1 MLYFH
6 ANFLNCN
13 NYTTHIR
20 AELNTVTDYC
30 DLEKYTFNNYNG
42 IIYNDSNKFIFDKY
56 WNINMILY
64 ELYMPMALH
73 KV

>member
-6 ANFLNCN
+6 VNFLNCN

-20 AELNTVTDYC
+20 TELNTVTDYC

-42 IIYNDSNKFIFDKY
+42 IIYNDFSCSN
-56 WNINMILY
+56 
-64 ELYMPMALH
+64 
-73 KV
+73 

>member
-1 MLYFH
+1 MIFH
-6 ANFLNCN
+6 VK
-13 NYTTHIR
+13 I
-20 AELNTVTDYC
+20 
-30 DLEKYTFNNYNG
+30 
-42 IIYNDSNKFIFDKY
+42 DSNKFIFDKY